1 MTHDIKSQE
10 TPSEGLGEFAA
21 SQALTLGVELELQL
35 LSTHHYDMTP
45 YAPDM
50 LALLKNAKVPGSI
63 VPEVTA
69 SMIEIST
76 GICQDAQ
83 DAYQQ
88 LSVTRDALV
97 KAADRLNITLAG
109 GGTHPFQQWH
119 QQRIYDKPRFKELT
133 ALYGYLT
140 KQFTIF
146 GQHVHVG
153 CPSAD
158 DALMMLHRLSRYIP
172 HFIALSAS
180 SPFVQGQDTAFDSAR
195 LNSVFA
201 FPLSGRAPFALHWE
215 DFERYFDKMAATGVI
230 HSMKDFYWDIRPKP
244 EFGTV
249 EVRVFDT
256 PLSIDRAA
264 QLAAYVQAL
273 GAWFLSEQPFEP
285 SEDDYLVYT
294 YNRFQACRF
303 GLDGTYVDP
312 VSSEQHSLREHIALT
327 LQRISSHAPA
337 SGKSALQ
344 ELAQVLQR
352 GNDASWLRE
361 SYAQVLQLP
370 EVVRQ
375 ASLRFAG
382 RP

>member
-1 MTHDIKSQE
+1 
-10 TPSEGLGEFAA
+10 
-21 SQALTLGVELELQL
+21 
-35 LSTHHYDMTP
+35 
-45 YAPDM
+45 
-50 LALLKNAKVPGSI
+50 
-63 VPEVTA
+63 
-69 SMIEIST
+69 
-76 GICQDAQ
+76 
-83 DAYQQ
+83 
-88 LSVTRDALV
+88 
-97 KAADRLNITLAG
+97 
-109 GGTHPFQQWH
+109 
-119 QQRIYDKPRFKELT
+119 
-133 ALYGYLT
+133 
-140 KQFTIF
+140 
-146 GQHVHVG
+146 
-153 CPSAD
+153 
-158 DALMMLHRLSRYIP
+158 
-172 HFIALSAS
+172 
-180 SPFVQGQDTAFDSAR
+180 VQGQDTAFDSAR

-215 DFERYFDKMAATGVI
+215 DFERYFAKMAATGVI

-256 PLSIDRAA
+256 PLSIHRAA

-312 VSSEQHSLREHIALT
+312 ATSEQLPLREHIEQT
-327 LQRISSHAPA
+327 LGRITGHAPA

-344 ELAQVLQR
+344 ELAQVLQG

-361 SYAQVLQLP
+361 SYARVQQLP